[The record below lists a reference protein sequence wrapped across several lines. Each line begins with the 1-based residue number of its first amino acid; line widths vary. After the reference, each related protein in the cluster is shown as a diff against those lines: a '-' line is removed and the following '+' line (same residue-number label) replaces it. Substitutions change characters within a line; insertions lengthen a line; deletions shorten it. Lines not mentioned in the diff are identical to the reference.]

1 MHGSDAQ
8 RGRVTAGSHPC
19 PGGEELGTG
28 VGTRKKG
35 MEGIGGKGVCVC
47 VVQRGSVGIKRKG
60 EKGGR
65 NGERR
70 EVGGGKEG
78 GLAGEIG
85 REGRK
90 GGWRKGRRDEGREE
104 RGL

>member
-28 VGTRKKG
+28 GGTRKKG
-35 MEGIGGKGVCVC
+35 MEGMGGKGVCVC
-47 VVQRGSVGIKRKG
+47 VVQRGSVGIKRKDG
-60 EKGGR
+60 KGGR

-85 REGRK
+85 REGR
-90 GGWRKGRRDEGREE
+90 RDEGREE